1 MYLLSSQEAYQKF
14 VTNPRQYLLH
24 PMPRPPCRVSIIGPP
39 KAGKSTLCKLLAQ
52 HYNASVLD
60 MEVLVQPLLAKVEQE
75 TKQIAMEKIQIKMEQ
90 DGEQN
95 SGKLGLQYLYRT
107 NNDI

>member
-1 MYLLSSQEAYQKF
+1 
-14 VTNPRQYLLH
+14 
-24 PMPRPPCRVSIIGPP
+24 
-39 KAGKSTLCKLLAQ
+39 
-52 HYNASVLD
+52 